1 MRHFVNGCVHY
12 AKKMKKN
19 HYQLKSCLFFCIV
32 LFFCESSQCEMKICG
47 DNHGIFKTIKQ
58 LKMKTILNL
67 KQYVILLVAA
77 FAMTSCLDSDDP
89 AFQVAGTGY
98 VIQTIS
104 EQTAS
109 GEEEATITSRFTP
122 IILAGANEPMTKC
135 SVKAPGGESILMTQL
150 DGYSGITWVS
160 NTSYGSE
167 MDKLPSGTFTITAYN
182 QEEEPAQGVAVINNT
197 TEMKAKLKGD
207 VEFKDSKITA
217 TFNKVEGAT
226 DYLVMIK
233 KSRSSIFYTSITVAN
248 YSATELEKADWTVTI
263 DESTYSSKVSSLE
276 AGSYFLTIA
285 AAVSSS
291 SGLVLY
297 QESEEYDNF
306 TKN

>member
-1 MRHFVNGCVHY
+1 
-12 AKKMKKN
+12 
-19 HYQLKSCLFFCIV
+19 
-32 LFFCESSQCEMKICG
+32 
-47 DNHGIFKTIKQ
+47 
-58 LKMKTILNL
+58 
-67 KQYVILLVAA
+67 
-77 FAMTSCLDSDDP
+77 
-89 AFQVAGTGY
+89 
-98 VIQTIS
+98 
-104 EQTAS
+104 
-109 GEEEATITSRFTP
+109 
-122 IILAGANEPMTKC
+122 MTKC

-248 YSATELEKADWTVTI
+248 YSATELEKANWTVTI
-263 DESTYSSKVSSLE
+263 DENTYSSKVSSLE

-291 SGLVLY
+291 SGLY

-306 TKN
+306 QKIS